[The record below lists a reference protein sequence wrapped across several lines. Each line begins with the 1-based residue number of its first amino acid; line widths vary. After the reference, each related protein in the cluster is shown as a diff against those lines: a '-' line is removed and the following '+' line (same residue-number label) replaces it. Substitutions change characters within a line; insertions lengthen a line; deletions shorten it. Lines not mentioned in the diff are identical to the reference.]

1 MDDEERQKLAIGL
14 AQAIAMQ
21 AMELQADQRPVF
33 IRRSVTAVR
42 REFERKYVAD
52 PDIAEAADKLQGL
65 IETMV
70 AILEESGGSVG
81 HA

>member
-14 AQAIAMQ
+14 AQSIAMQ
-21 AMELQADQRPVF
+21 AMELPADRRQEF
-33 IRRSVTAVR
+33 IKRAVAAVR
-42 REFERKYVAD
+42 SEFERKFGGD
-52 PDIAEAADKLQGL
+52 PDLAEAASKLHAL

-70 AILEESGGSVG
+70 ALLEESGGSVG